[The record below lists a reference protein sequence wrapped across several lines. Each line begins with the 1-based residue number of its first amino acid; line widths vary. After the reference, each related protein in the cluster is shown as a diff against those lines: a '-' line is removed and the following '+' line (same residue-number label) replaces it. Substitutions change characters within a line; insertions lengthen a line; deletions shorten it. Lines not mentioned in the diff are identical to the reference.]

1 MTDFPS
7 ELLALPQPLI
17 GFYGLDQNNSS
28 HKAIFD
34 SFNNRVDRFVICC
47 SCNFFADNSC
57 ALFCRPT
64 IQYKIIPFNY
74 ECPTKKPKRQSFEW
88 YNPKHILKKNW
99 MLKYLHVLPSL
110 IVVCVELEWKD
121 PQWSEKQLN
130 CSTTMQQLKAKFQ
143 DRFTKIALVLLQKSS
158 TFLATDD
165 LIASERSSALANI
178 CEINAKQ
185 LFVLP
190 VNDQHLLGYTIRL
203 ESAFLELSQSFYIQ
217 MLKIYRSHQTS
228 SSHQTLK
235 VRHQFKMGFICE
247 LRLDFPTAL
256 K

>member
-1 MTDFPS
+1 
-7 ELLALPQPLI
+7 
-17 GFYGLDQNNSS
+17 
-28 HKAIFD
+28 
-34 SFNNRVDRFVICC
+34 
-47 SCNFFADNSC
+47 
-57 ALFCRPT
+57 
-64 IQYKIIPFNY
+64 
-74 ECPTKKPKRQSFEW
+74 
-88 YNPKHILKKNW
+88 

-110 IVVCVELEWKD
+110 IVVCVDLEWKD
-121 PQWSEKQLN
+121 PNWSEKQLN
-130 CSTTMQQLKAKFQ
+130 CSTMMQQLKAKFQ
-143 DRFTKIALVLLQKSS
+143 DRFTKIALVLLQKTST

-165 LIASERSSALANI
+165 LIATERAAALANI
-178 CEINAKQ
+178 CEMNTKQ
-185 LFVLP
+185 LYVLP

-217 MLKIYRSHQTS
+217 MLKTYRAHQTS

>member
-1 MTDFPS
+1 MKLQFN
-7 ELLALPQPLI
+7 LL
-17 GFYGLDQNNSS
+17 
-28 HKAIFD
+28 D
-34 SFNNRVDRFVICC
+34 SF
-47 SCNFFADNSC
+47 
-57 ALFCRPT
+57 RPT
-64 IQYKIIPFNY
+64 IQYKVIPFNY

-99 MLKYLHVLPSL
+99 MLKYTHVLPSL

-121 PQWSEKQLN
+121 PKWSENQLN
-130 CSTTMQQLKAKFQ
+130 CSTMMQQLKAKFQ
-143 DRFTKIALVLLQKSS
+143 DRFTKIALVLLQKTS

-165 LIASERSSALANI
+165 LVASERASALANI

-217 MLKIYRSHQTS
+217 MLKSYRSHQTS

-247 LRLDFPTAL
+247 LRLDFATAL

>member
-1 MTDFPS
+1 
-7 ELLALPQPLI
+7 
-17 GFYGLDQNNSS
+17 
-28 HKAIFD
+28 
-34 SFNNRVDRFVICC
+34 
-47 SCNFFADNSC
+47 
-57 ALFCRPT
+57 
-64 IQYKIIPFNY
+64 
-74 ECPTKKPKRQSFEW
+74 
-88 YNPKHILKKNW
+88 

-130 CSTTMQQLKAKFQ
+130 CSTMIQQLKAKFQ
-143 DRFTKIALVLLQKSS
+143 DRFTKIALVLLQKTS

-165 LIASERSSALANI
+165 LVASERASALASI

-203 ESAFLELSQSFYIQ
+203 ESAFMELSQSFYIQ
-217 MLKIYRSHQTS
+217 MLKSYRSHQTS

-247 LRLDFPTAL
+247 LRLDFPIAL